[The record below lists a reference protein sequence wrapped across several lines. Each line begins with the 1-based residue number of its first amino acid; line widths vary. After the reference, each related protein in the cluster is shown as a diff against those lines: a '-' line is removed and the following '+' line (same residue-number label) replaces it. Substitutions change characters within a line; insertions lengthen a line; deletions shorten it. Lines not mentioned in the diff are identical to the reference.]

1 MGSKSGTGVIV
12 GRFQVVELNALHKKM
27 IGKVLRRHKKV
38 AVFLGSNPAPSNL
51 NPIDLMFRVDMFESH
66 YKDKLEVF
74 EMPDLPDDR
83 IWSQEL
89 DRRILEM
96 RPEGNVVL
104 YGTMEGFLE
113 RYSGRYSAELLE
125 ASPDDIPELIGM
137 DDEWDIRSFR
147 AGMLYAAM
155 RRFPTVYPTVDVA
168 VFRNEMRQVLLARK
182 EHETRYRFP
191 GGFSDPEDDSFE
203 MAAMRELVEECG
215 DIVVDNLMYLG
226 SLKVDDW
233 RYRETADGIITHLYA
248 CSFVSGNPSPNDD
261 IAEIKWFD
269 VEKIK
274 EELFVPEH
282 KDLWNLLNDFL
293 QEQNPL

>member
-1 MGSKSGTGVIV
+1 MASKSGTGVIV
-12 GRFQVVELNALHKKM
+12 GRFQVVELNGLHKKM

-51 NPIDLMFRVDMFESH
+51 NPIDLIFRVDMFESH
-66 YKDKLEVF
+66 YKGKLEVF
-74 EMPDLPDDR
+74 GMPDLPDDR

-104 YGTMEGFLE
+104 YGTMEGFLQ
-113 RYSGRYSAELLE
+113 RYSGRYTAEPLE
-125 ASPDDIPELIGM
+125 VVPEDLPELIDM
-137 DDEWDIRSFR
+137 DEEWNIRSFR
-147 AGMLYAAM
+147 AGMLYATM

-168 VFRNEMRQVLLARK
+168 VFRNDMSQVLLARK

-191 GGFSDPEDDSFE
+191 GGFSDPDDESFE
-203 MAAMRELVEECG
+203 IAAMRELVEECG
-215 DIVVDNLMYLG
+215 DIIVDNLMYLG
-226 SLKVDDW
+226 SIKIDDW

-269 VEKIK
+269 VEKVK

-282 KDLWNLLNDFL
+282 KDLWNMLNDFL
-293 QEQNPL
+293 KEQNPL

>member
-1 MGSKSGTGVIV
+1 
-12 GRFQVVELNALHKKM
+12 
-27 IGKVLRRHKKV
+27 
-38 AVFLGSNPAPSNL
+38 
-51 NPIDLMFRVDMFESH
+51 MFESH

-96 RPEGNVVL
+96 RPEGNVIL

-168 VFRNEMRQVLLARK
+168 VFRNEMSQVLLARK

-215 DIVVDNLMYLG
+215 DIIVDNLMYLG

>member
-282 KDLWNLLNDFL
+282 KELWTLLNDFL

>member
-96 RPEGNVVL
+96 RPEGNVIL

-168 VFRNEMRQVLLARK
+168 VFRNEMSQVLLARK

-215 DIVVDNLMYLG
+215 DIIVDNLMYLG

>member
-51 NPIDLMFRVDMFESH
+51 NPIDLMFRVDLFESH

-168 VFRNEMRQVLLARK
+168 VFRNEMSQVLLARK

>member
-51 NPIDLMFRVDMFESH
+51 NPIDLIFRVDMFESH
-66 YKDKLEVF
+66 YKDRLQVL

-113 RYSGRYSAELLE
+113 RYSGRYSAEPLE
-125 ASPDDIPELIGM
+125 VAQEDLPELIGM
-137 DDEWDIRSFR
+137 DEEWDIRSFR
-147 AGMLYAAM
+147 AGMLYATM

-168 VFRNEMRQVLLARK
+168 VFRNEMSQVLLARK

-191 GGFSDPEDDSFE
+191 GGFSEPDDESFE

-215 DIVVDNLMYLG
+215 DIIVDNLMYLG
-226 SLKVDDW
+226 SLKINDW

-248 CSFVSGNPSPNDD
+248 CSFVSGNPTANDD

-269 VEKIK
+269 VEKVK

-282 KDLWNLLNDFL
+282 KDIWNLLNDFL
-293 QEQNPL
+293 QEQNPM

>member
-51 NPIDLMFRVDMFESH
+51 NPIDLMFRVDLFESH

-125 ASPDDIPELIGM
+125 ASPDELPELIGM

-168 VFRNEMRQVLLARK
+168 VFRNEMSQVLLARK